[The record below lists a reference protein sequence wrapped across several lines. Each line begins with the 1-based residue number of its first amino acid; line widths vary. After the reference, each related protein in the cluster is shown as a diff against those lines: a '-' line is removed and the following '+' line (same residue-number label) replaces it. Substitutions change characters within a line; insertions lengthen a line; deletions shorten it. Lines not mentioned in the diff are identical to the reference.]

1 MAKADFPLSWIQ
13 KAWKNSLLTWNSL
26 TPFQLCSLSLL
37 VSFFTFFP
45 FCLSPFDSIT
55 LSLSLSLL
63 HLSLTPSLSFPWSS
77 VTCQDFFFFAFF
89 YHICLSSLCV
99 CLHVCVCLRVSVFV
113 LHYFSFFLTFPHQ
126 ILHFFFSLSLTR
138 YRFALPPWLTRAHT
152 RTDAHI
158 PFSLSVRLIWIST
171 CLPALARCL
180 PSLGNTAERRGG
192 TPKAQPP

>member
-1 MAKADFPLSWIQ
+1 MKLPRSVSVMLAFSASFFLH
-13 KAWKNSLLTWNSL
+13 
-26 TPFQLCSLSLL
+26 FLSLL
-37 VSFFTFFP
+37 SLTLWLHHSVSVP
-45 FCLSPFDSIT
+45 FSIT
-55 LSLSLSLL
+55 SQPHSIALFSLILCYLSRLFFLL
-63 HLSLTPSLSFPWSS
+63 FSIIS
-77 VTCQDFFFFAFF
+77 VSVLYVCAFM
-89 YHICLSSLCV
+89 Y
-99 CLHVCVCLRVSVFV
+99 VCVCVCRFLSSITFLSSWLSLIRF
-113 LHYFSFFLTFPHQ
+113 YSFFF
-126 ILHFFFSLSLTR
+126 SLTR

>member
-1 MAKADFPLSWIQ
+1 MAKVDFPLSWTQ

-26 TPFQLCSLSLL
+26 APFQLCSLSLSLL

-55 LSLSLSLL
+55 LSLSLFLL

-77 VTCQDFFFFAFF
+77 VTCQDFFFAFF
-89 YHICLSSLCV
+89 YHICLTSLCV
-99 CLHVCVCLRVSVFV
+99 CLHVCVCLRVSVFSPP
-113 LHYFSFFLTFPHQ
+113 LLFFLPDFPSSDFT
-126 ILHFFFSLSLTR
+126 LLFFSLTR

-180 PSLGNTAERRGG
+180 PSSGNTAERRGG

>member
-1 MAKADFPLSWIQ
+1 MKLPRSISVMLSFS
-13 KAWKNSLLTWNSL
+13 ASFFLH
-26 TPFQLCSLSLL
+26 FLSLL
-37 VSFFTFFP
+37 
-45 FCLSPFDSIT
+45 
-55 LSLSLSLL
+55 
-63 HLSLTPSLSFPWSS
+63 SLTLWLHHSVSVPFS
-77 VTCQDFFFFAFF
+77 VTSQPHSIALFSLILCYLSRLFFLLFS
-89 YHICLSSLCV
+89 IISVSVLCV
-99 CLHVCVCLRVSVFV
+99 CAFMYVCVCVCR
-113 LHYFSFFLTFPHQ
+113 FLSSITFLSSWLSL
-126 ILHFFFSLSLTR
+126 IRFYSFFSLSLTR

>member
-1 MAKADFPLSWIQ
+1 MKLPRSISVMLSFS
-13 KAWKNSLLTWNSL
+13 ASFFLH
-26 TPFQLCSLSLL
+26 FLSLL
-37 VSFFTFFP
+37 SLTLWLHHSVSVP
-45 FCLSPFDSIT
+45 FSIT
-55 LSLSLSLL
+55 SQPHSIALFSLILCYLSRL
-63 HLSLTPSLSFPWSS
+63 
-77 VTCQDFFFFAFF
+77 FFF
-89 YHICLSSLCV
+89 C
-99 CLHVCVCLRVSVFV
+99 
-113 LHYFSFFLTFPHQ
+113 FFLSYLSQFSMCVPSCMCVFACVGFCPPLLFFLPDFPSSDFT
-126 ILHFFFSLSLTR
+126 LFFLSLTR

>member
-1 MAKADFPLSWIQ
+1 MKLPHSISVMLSFS
-13 KAWKNSLLTWNSL
+13 ASFFLH
-26 TPFQLCSLSLL
+26 FLSLL
-37 VSFFTFFP
+37 SLTLWLHHSVSVP
-45 FCLSPFDSIT
+45 FSIT
-55 LSLSLSLL
+55 SQPHSIALFSLILCYLSRLFFFCFF
-63 HLSLTPSLSFPWSS
+63 LSFLSQFSMCVPSCMCVFACVGFCPPLLFFLPDFPSS
-77 VTCQDFFFFAFF
+77 DFTLFFF
-89 YHICLSSLCV
+89 
-99 CLHVCVCLRVSVFV
+99 
-113 LHYFSFFLTFPHQ
+113 
-126 ILHFFFSLSLTR
+126 LSLTR

>member
-1 MAKADFPLSWIQ
+1 MKLPRSISVMLSFS
-13 KAWKNSLLTWNSL
+13 ASFVLH
-26 TPFQLCSLSLL
+26 FLSLL
-37 VSFFTFFP
+37 
-45 FCLSPFDSIT
+45 
-55 LSLSLSLL
+55 
-63 HLSLTPSLSFPWSS
+63 SLTLWLHHSVSVPFS
-77 VTCQDFFFFAFF
+77 VTSQPHSIALFSLILCYLSRLFFLLFSIISVSVLYVCAFM
-89 YHICLSSLCV
+89 Y
-99 CLHVCVCLRVSVFV
+99 VCVCVCR
-113 LHYFSFFLTFPHQ
+113 FLSSITFLSSWLSL
-126 ILHFFFSLSLTR
+126 IRFYSFFSLSLTR

>member
-26 TPFQLCSLSLL
+26 APFQLCSLSLL

-126 ILHFFFSLSLTR
+126 ILLFFFSLWQDIGLPSHLDLHVHTHALMHTSPSL
-138 YRFALPPWLTRAHT
+138 F
-152 RTDAHI
+152 
-158 PFSLSVRLIWIST
+158 LSVLSGS
-171 CLPALARCL
+171 LPACQLWPVAC
-180 PSLGNTAERRGG
+180 
-192 TPKAQPP
+192 PP

>member
-26 TPFQLCSLSLL
+26 TLL
-37 VSFFTFFP
+37 VSFFTLFP
-45 FCLSPFDSIT
+45 LCLSPFDSIT

-99 CLHVCVCLRVSVFV
+99 CAFMYVCVCVCRFLSSITFLSSWLSLIRF
-113 LHYFSFFLTFPHQ
+113 YSFFF
-126 ILHFFFSLSLTR
+126 LSLTR

>member
-1 MAKADFPLSWIQ
+1 MKLPRSISVMLSFS
-13 KAWKNSLLTWNSL
+13 ASFFLH
-26 TPFQLCSLSLL
+26 FLSLL
-37 VSFFTFFP
+37 SLTLWLHHSVSVP
-45 FCLSPFDSIT
+45 FSIT
-55 LSLSLSLL
+55 SQPHSIALFSLILCYLSRL
-63 HLSLTPSLSFPWSS
+63 
-77 VTCQDFFFFAFF
+77 FFFFAFF

-126 ILHFFFSLSLTR
+126 ILLFFFSLTR

>member
-77 VTCQDFFFFAFF
+77 VTCQDFFFLLFSIISVSVLYVCAFM
-89 YHICLSSLCV
+89 Y
-99 CLHVCVCLRVSVFV
+99 VCVCVCRFLSSITFLSSWLSLIRF
-113 LHYFSFFLTFPHQ
+113 YSFFF
-126 ILHFFFSLSLTR
+126 LSLTR